1 MRLIHTFASY
11 FAFQNN
17 QNALTSSILS
27 QNSGIVIV
35 ERQMYRLFTLNR
47 SVFQCQFYY
56 HLEFINRPDWA
67 SDSGIG
73 FQ

>member
-17 QNALTSSILS
+17 QDALTSSILS

-35 ERQMYRLFTLNR
+35 ERQMYLTGQIGPLIR
-47 SVFQCQFYY
+47 
-56 HLEFINRPDWA
+56 DWV
-67 SDSGIG
+67 SIKRHIKLYSII
-73 FQ
+73 QK

>member
-17 QNALTSSILS
+17 QDALTSSILS

-47 SVFQCQFYY
+47 SVFQC
-56 HLEFINRPDWA
+56 
-67 SDSGIG
+67 
-73 FQ
+73 

>member
-47 SVFQCQFYY
+47 SLFQFSMSI
-56 HLEFINRPDWA
+56 LLP

>member
-1 MRLIHTFASY
+1 MYLCMHMHFVRKYAVNSHVRLISY

-17 QNALTSSILS
+17 QDALTSSILS

-47 SVFQCQFYY
+47 SVF
-56 HLEFINRPDWA
+56 H
-67 SDSGIG
+67 SGIG